1 MSRSTS
7 SSSRRSR
14 LSSTSS
20 RLRRSVRTAA
30 RNRSGCV
37 PAGGGGETV
46 QIGQGGAQLPVGP
59 GDQGADGDARVVL
72 MEVESGHHRD
82 AQLQPDHGQDGQ
94 FILGGPTDV
103 GVNARLLDHPG
114 DVVVIGP
121 VFQDEGFAGQL
132 G

>member
-1 MSRSTS
+1 MRKSFVWTYAFTPCNTF
-7 SSSRRSR
+7 
-14 LSSTSS
+14 L
-20 RLRRSVRTAA
+20 LAQRTEKSQGNRQGSA
-30 RNRSGCV
+30 RNPHGLFGANEK

-59 GDQGADGDARVVL
+59 GNQGADGDARVVL

-103 GVNARLLDHPG
+103 GVNARLLDHPM
-114 DVVVIGP
+114 
-121 VFQDEGFAGQL
+121 L
-132 G
+132 MT